1 MDSLFN
7 FLADYYVIFMGI
19 SAVLLLAL
27 IGFIVGS
34 KKKKP
39 AEVQTASDTAQP
51 DLNQSEP
58 MGVSIDEV
66 APQTPE
72 VTVSVQPMDSEV
84 TPVVEPTPS
93 VNNINADIPL
103 PPEEV
108 KSEAPTLIIEDPS
121 APTSAP
127 APEVAPTP
135 VVSEVVAPTPV
146 ASEPVT
152 PAAPVQPAP
161 GQSLF
166 EVPTPQAQQSLF
178 EVPNNN
184 NQNM

>member
-1 MDSLFN
+1 MDSVLN
-7 FLADYYVIFMGI
+7 FLADYYFIFLGV
-19 SAVLLLAL
+19 SVVLLIAL
-27 IGFIVGS
+27 IGFIAGS
-34 KKKKP
+34 RKKAP
-39 AEVQTASDTAQP
+39 EVQTASDTAQP

-152 PAAPVQPAP
+152 PAAPVTPAP

-166 EVPTPQAQQSLF
+166 EVSTPQTQQSLF